1 MSEFNSD
8 NHYVYYCGAR
18 ILWKKRNS
26 PQTQQES
33 EMQYFGAILKMKE

>member
-1 MSEFNSD
+1 MNTEINRKRMSEFNSD

-18 ILWKKRNS
+18 IPLKKWNS

-33 EMQYFGAILKMKE
+33 EM

>member
-8 NHYVYYCGAR
+8 NDYVYCFGAR
-18 ILWKKRNS
+18 ILWKKLNS

-33 EMQYFGAILKMKE
+33 EMQYLGAIF